1 VKAYQFRLAT
11 VARIRALEERVAAD
25 ALRVAQRDLRRAQA
39 SVRAAET
46 ALAAL
51 EAPHGVVT
59 MSAFLWVGDQ
69 AERLAESVREC
80 GERLAAAASSCA
92 EARQAWDVAVRRS
105 GVLERLGEQGLARWR
120 DETMRAEA
128 AELDDLTLA
137 RHRLS
142 GVGR

>member
-25 ALRVAQRDLRRAQA
+25 ALRVAQRDLRQAQA
-39 SVRAAET
+39 SVRAAEA

-51 EAPHGVVT
+51 EAPDGVVA
-59 MSAFLWVGDQ
+59 MSALLWVGDQ

-80 GERLAAAASSCA
+80 GEHLAAVASSCA
-92 EARQAWDVAVRRS
+92 EARAAWDVAVRRS
-105 GVLERLGEQGLARWR
+105 EVLVRLGEQGRARWR
-120 DETMRAEA
+120 DETMREEA